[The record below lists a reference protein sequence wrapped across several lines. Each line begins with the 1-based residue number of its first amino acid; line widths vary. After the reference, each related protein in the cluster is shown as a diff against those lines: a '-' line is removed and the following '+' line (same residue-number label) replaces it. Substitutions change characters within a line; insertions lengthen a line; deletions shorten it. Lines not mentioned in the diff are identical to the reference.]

1 MTVRE
6 IFRFFDKLPLFLAKM
21 TGTKILNLAEE
32 CIRSNEFLKALY
44 TAAEAQNFFMV
55 DSGTQRIWM
64 VVWWCRIWTEFLF
77 RVLASHQHSIFSFPQ
92 VRLYSAYSILMSQ
105 PPYCILWV
113 LIAFVRSWEKNSYSD
128 SWIHHVH
135 YRRSL
140 LKIFLRKEYVL

>member
-1 MTVRE
+1 MAMTVRE

-64 VVWWCRIWTEFLF
+64 VVW
-77 RVLASHQHSIFSFPQ
+77 
-92 VRLYSAYSILMSQ
+92 
-105 PPYCILWV
+105 
-113 LIAFVRSWEKNSYSD
+113 
-128 SWIHHVH
+128 
-135 YRRSL
+135 
-140 LKIFLRKEYVL
+140 